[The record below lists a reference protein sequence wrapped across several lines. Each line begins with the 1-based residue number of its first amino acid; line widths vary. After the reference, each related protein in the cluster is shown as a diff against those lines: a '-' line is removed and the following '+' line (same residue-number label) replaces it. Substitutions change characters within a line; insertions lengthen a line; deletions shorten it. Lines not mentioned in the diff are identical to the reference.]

1 MSVLQSIYDARI
13 IQYGDEYIDVH
24 VMDKKEGDW
33 RYLCKCR
40 TVQNAIDI
48 VMLYNP
54 SKFTVKIKKME
65 GVCDA

>member
-1 MSVLQSIYDARI
+1 MSVLQSIFDARI
-13 IQYGDEYIDVH
+13 INYYDDYVDVH

-33 RYLCKCR
+33 RFLCKCM

-54 SKFTVKIKKME
+54 SKFTVKIKKKE

>member
-1 MSVLQSIYDARI
+1 MSVLTNIYDARI
-13 IQYGDEYIDVH
+13 IDYGDEDVIVH
-24 VMDKKEGDW
+24 VMDKKGGKW
-33 RYLCKCR
+33 RYLCECK

-54 SKFTVKIKKME
+54 SKFTVKIKKKE